1 MVSAAQLRAAR
12 GLLDWTRADLA
23 KAANVSPET
32 IKNIEHGT
40 FRPQEAT
47 TEAITRA
54 FAAHDV
60 VFTEQDG
67 VKKHHDRILRFE
79 GVEGF
84 KSFLDDVFHV
94 AQSLSFLK
102 IEDKPICISNVDD
115 RFFSKMLHDYSIMHA
130 QRMNSLVPQ
139 IKARILIYEK
149 PSLHIQ
155 NSSYREYKTLPGL
168 SGGNVPFYV
177 YGDKLGVLVFE
188 EGNDMQIVVISS
200 PLVAKAYRAQFDIL
214 WDTATV
220 YDGSTA

>member
-47 TEAITRA
+47 TEAIIRA

-60 VFTEQDG
+60 EFTEHEG
-67 VKKHHDRILRFE
+67 VKKQHDRILTFE
-79 GVEGF
+79 GIEGF
-84 KSFLDDVFHV
+84 KNFLDDVFHV
-94 AQSLSFLK
+94 AQSQSFAK
-102 IEDKPICISNVDD
+102 EEDKPICISSVDD
-115 RFFSKMLHDYSIMHA
+115 RFFINLLHDYSVLHA

-139 IKARILIYEK
+139 VKARILVQEK
-149 PSLHIQ
+149 AFLHIPDS
-155 NSSYREYKTLPGL
+155 NYREHKILPGL

-188 EGNDMQIVVISS
+188 EEKEPRIVVISS
-200 PLVAKAYRAQFDIL
+200 ALIAKAYRAQFDVL
-214 WDTATV
+214 WNSAHAINDKSA
-220 YDGSTA
+220 